1 MRGFTIIEL
10 LIVLAIFLVLVA
22 IFTPMAIS
30 FYQMEAMNKTQ
41 DQLVWLLREA
51 RDNAVNQKNNSFF
64 GVRVLEDNFILFQGE
79 SYINRIE
86 TEDQVVSFP
95 DNIKISGDDE
105 IIFAPTTGFVSSNC
119 LIKLISAG
127 VSKEINVNKIGVINY

>member
-10 LIVLAIFLVLVA
+10 LVVLAIFFVLVA

-30 FYQMEAMNKTQ
+30 FYQMEALNKTQ

-105 IIFAPTTGFVSSNC
+105 IIFAPTTGFVSSNG